1 MPKAAS
7 KIAINLDL
15 LKPQSSPQKLPV
27 KVMRWLLS
35 TGRFIFVAVEALV
48 LMAFIFRFK
57 LDADLA
63 TRKEAIEEQ
72 IPYIESLHP
81 FEILIRQTQLKLETL
96 DAFNQNLADYSLIL
110 KRLSEQLPLGVKVI
124 SISLEKAVGKV
135 TVQINASA
143 QTNSDLSTFVT
154 SMKQDQYFSEI
165 NLASVGLEQG
175 VIRFTISTKVHTT
188 SGVRK
193 L

>member
-1 MPKAAS
+1 MPKAAP
-7 KIAINLDL
+7 KIAIHLDL

-27 KVMRWLLS
+27 KLMRWLLS

-48 LMAFIFRFK
+48 LLAFILRFK

-72 IPYIESLHP
+72 IPYIESLHS

-96 DAFNQNLADYSLIL
+96 DAFNQNLADYPQIL
-110 KRLSEQLPLGVKVI
+110 KRLSDQLPLGVKVI
-124 SISLEKAVGKV
+124 SISLGKEVGKV

-143 QTNSDLSTFVT
+143 QTNSDLSTFVS
-154 SMKQDQYFSEI
+154 SMKEDQYFSEVL
-165 NLASVGLEQG
+165 LASVGLEQG
-175 VIRFTISTKVHTT
+175 VIRFTISAKVQNLQ
-188 SGVRK
+188 GVRK